1 MSELEIHSKSKDEYS
16 NHYDA
21 HAFEQYKIYLEMA
34 DRISSRRQSANSF
47 FVTINTLLITLSGYA
62 KAATNAE
69 TFFYVMTSLAGVL
82 ICYVWYRLV
91 LSYKNLNSAKFK
103 VVHAIE
109 RELPYRLFDAEWDA
123 VGRGENKKL
132 YHPFTNLEVRVPW
145 IFLTI
150 HVLVVLYILPRAALL
165 SSCIELLD

>member
-1 MSELEIHSKSKDEYS
+1 MSEIDIHSKSKDHYS
-16 NHYDA
+16 SSYDA

-47 FVTINTLLITLSGYA
+47 FVTLNTLLIALAGYT
-62 KAATNAE
+62 KVATSAE
-69 TFFYVMTSLAGVL
+69 TFFYVITSLAGVL

-103 VVHAIE
+103 VVHAME

-123 VGRGENKKL
+123 VGRGGIRSYFIL
-132 YHPFTNLEVRVPW
+132 L
-145 IFLTI
+145 LTLKCEF
-150 HVLVVLYILPRAALL
+150 HGCL
-165 SSCIELLD
+165 SLSTF